1 MKPLSQRAWQLY
13 ILLGAVLVLA
23 YYFVPWL
30 KGNGVLF
37 NLIGVSS
44 AVAILVGVRLH
55 KPSCAIAWKLFA
67 LGQILFVSGDA
78 FYYGF
83 EALSNTDVPFPS
95 IGDFFYLSVYP
106 ALIAGLLALIH
117 RRNPNGDRPS
127 LIDALIVTTG
137 VGLLAWVFLMAPY
150 AHDASL
156 PLVQK
161 LVLIAYPAM
170 DVCLLAVAV
179 RLSVDSAE
187 RRPALYLLGIS
198 ALSLLAADAALG
210 IVSLEAPYVEGGILD
225 AGWAAY
231 YIFWGAAALH
241 PSMRMLERPAPFR
254 STTVTRS
261 RMILLTGAS
270 LMAPAVQAIQLL
282 RGEPV
287 ELPVMI
293 VGSAALFLLVV
304 ARMSGLLREHERSA
318 KRERGLREAGGAL
331 VAASTREEVYEAAL
345 DAMLT
350 LADGQRHAL
359 LALYS
364 DTGKLCI
371 VAAQESL
378 SSRSLEEWVL
388 LESEVDDLFWPAG
401 EVRRVQHLDA
411 ERARAVLR
419 LPEGIDHA
427 SSFPLFLREAVLGF
441 VFVAGTSDLAR
452 TSSDALRTLAANVAL
467 SLESA
472 TLSEDLHRRRSEARF
487 SSLVQHSSDLITV
500 VEADST
506 ITYQSPAVERVLG
519 YGRSELAGSKLIALM
534 DSHDAQSLLNLV
546 SAVNDS
552 NLEAVECRLRH
563 ANGSWIHFE
572 VLSTNLLADPNVEG
586 IVLNARDISERKAL
600 EKELTH
606 QAFHDAVTG
615 LANRALFTDRVNHGL
630 ARQVRDS
637 MGLAVLFVDLD
648 DFKTINDSLG
658 HACGD
663 EVLRIVARRLQDSV
677 RPMDTVARFGGD
689 EFAILL
695 EDVERPAYV
704 AEVAG
709 RILATLA
716 TTFTVEGDRE
726 LFVNASIG
734 IAVLEG
740 AEAMT
745 TQADDV
751 VRNADVAMYLAKRD
765 GKGAY
770 RVFEPSMH
778 KDVLDRL
785 QLKGELQRAI
795 EHNQLDLNFQPIVD
809 LGSGSVTGVEALV
822 RWHHPER
829 GLLGPDQFIS
839 LAEESGL
846 IVPLGR
852 WVLREA
858 CSRARLLQVRRPEMG
873 SLGMSV
879 NLSAK
884 QIQQPDLIDD
894 VKKALADSG
903 LNPNCLTLEIT
914 ESMLMVDTDSTIAK
928 LNALKDL
935 GVKLAVDDFG
945 TGYSSLSYLS
955 RFPVDIL
962 KIDRSF
968 INRVNKGT
976 EESALAAAIVKLSD
990 ALDLH
995 TVAEGIELPG
1005 QMDRLLELGCA
1016 SGQGFLFAKPMGID
1030 ALLGWLE
1037 TPEARS
1043 MASAQE
1049 L

>member
-1 MKPLSQRAWQLY
+1 MKSPSQRAWQLY
-13 ILLGAVLVLA
+13 ILLGAALTLA
-23 YYFVPWL
+23 YYFAPGL

-37 NLIGVSS
+37 NLIGISS
-44 AVAILVGVRLH
+44 AVAILVGIRLH
-55 KPSCAIAWKLFA
+55 KPSCKLAWNLFA
-67 LGQILFVSGDA
+67 LGQLLFVSGDA
-78 FYYGF
+78 FYYGYQ
-83 EALSNTDVPFPS
+83 ALSETDVPFPS
-95 IGDFFYLSVYP
+95 VGDFFYLSVYP
-106 ALIAGLLALIH
+106 ALIAGLLVLIH
-117 RRNPNGDRPS
+117 RRNPDGDRPS

-156 PLVQK
+156 PLIQK
-161 LVLIAYPAM
+161 MVLIAYPAM
-170 DVCLLAVAV
+170 DVCLLAVAI

-225 AGWAAY
+225 VGWAAY

-254 STTVTRS
+254 STTVSRS
-261 RMILLTGAS
+261 RMFLLTGAS

-282 RGEPV
+282 RGEPI

-293 VGSAALFLLVV
+293 AGSAALFLLVV

-350 LADGQRHAL
+350 LAEGQRHAL
-359 LALYS
+359 LALFS
-364 DTGKLCI
+364 DSGKLCI
-371 VAAQESL
+371 VAAQESH
-378 SSRSLEEWVL
+378 SSRTLEEWVL
-388 LESEVDDLFWPAG
+388 LESEVDDLFWPTG
-401 EVRRVQHLDA
+401 EVRRVQPLDA
-411 ERARAVLR
+411 GRASAVLR
-419 LPEGIDHA
+419 LPHGVPHVF
-427 SSFPLFLREAVLGF
+427 SFPLFLRETVLGF

-452 TSSDALRTLAANVAL
+452 ASSDALRTLAANVAL
-467 SLESA
+467 SLESV

-500 VEADST
+500 IEADST

-519 YGRSELAGSKLIALM
+519 YGRSELAGSKLVALM

-546 SAVNDS
+546 SAHYDS
-552 NLEAVECRLRH
+552 NPEAVECRLRH
-563 ANGSWIHFE
+563 ANGNWIHFE

-658 HACGD
+658 HAYGD

-695 EDVERPAYV
+695 EDVERPDYV
-704 AEVAG
+704 AEVAD
-709 RILATLA
+709 RILTTLA
-716 TTFTVEGDRE
+716 TTFTVEDRE
-726 LFVNASIG
+726 LFVSASIG
-734 IAVLEG
+734 IAILEG

-778 KDVLDRL
+778 EDVLDRL

-795 EHNQLDLNFQPIVD
+795 EHHQLDLNFQPIVE
-809 LGSGSVTGVEALV
+809 LGDGRVSGVEALV

-829 GLLGPDQFIS
+829 GLIGPDQFIS

-858 CSRARLLQVRRPEMG
+858 CSRARLLQIRRPDMAN
-873 SLGMSV
+873 LGMSV

-894 VKKALADSG
+894 VREALADSG
-903 LNPNCLTLEIT
+903 LDPRCLTLEIT
-914 ESMLMVDTDSTIAK
+914 ESMLMIDTDSTIAK

-968 INRVNKGT
+968 INRVNEGA
-976 EESALAAAIVKLSD
+976 EESALAAAIVKLSE

-995 TVAEGIELPG
+995 TVAEGIEEPG
-1005 QMDRLLELGCA
+1005 QMDRLMQLGCA
-1016 SGQGFLFAKPMGID
+1016 SGQGFLFAKPMHID
-1030 ALLGWLE
+1030 ALLEWLE
-1037 TPEARS
+1037 TADERS
-1043 MASAQE
+1043 TVTAPS